1 MTPRRN
7 TKEDILQASL
17 RLFACAGFE
26 ATRMREIAAAVGIQP
41 ASVYKHF
48 TGKQAI
54 LDAIVERMDERYDLT
69 AAAIGVPEG
78 GVEEQARDYAA
89 IPIASMADLG
99 EAMFRYW
106 TEDEFATLFRQ
117 MLTVEQYRTPEL
129 GALYRRYFIET
140 PLAWQET
147 LFAAMVEAGAFVR
160 DDPKLLA
167 LEFFAPL
174 MLLIQATDGASDA
187 AARERL
193 VDLARQHVIRF
204 GERHAHAVDAKGP
217 E

>member
-17 RLFACAGFE
+17 RLFARAGFE
-26 ATRMREIAAAVGIQP
+26 ATGMRAIAATVGIQP

-54 LDAIVERMDERYDLT
+54 LDAIVERMDERYNLT
-69 AAAIGVPEG
+69 AAAIGMPEG
-78 GVEEQARDYAA
+78 GVDEQARGYAA
-89 IPIASMADLG
+89 TPVSQMADLG

-106 TEDEFATLFRQ
+106 AEDEFATLFRQ

-140 PLAWQET
+140 PLAWQE
-147 LFAAMVEAGAFVR
+147 LS
-160 DDPKLLA
+160 
-167 LEFFAPL
+167 
-174 MLLIQATDGASDA
+174 LI
-187 AARERL
+187 
-193 VDLARQHVIRF
+193 HI
-204 GERHAHAVDAKGP
+204 
-217 E
+217 

>member
-17 RLFACAGFE
+17 RLFARAGFE
-26 ATRMREIAAAVGIQP
+26 ATGMREIAAAVGIQP

-48 TGKQAI
+48 ACKQAI
-54 LDAIVERMDERYDLT
+54 LDALVRRMDERYEL
-69 AAAIGVPEG
+69 A
-78 GVEEQARDYAA
+78 
-89 IPIASMADLG
+89 
-99 EAMFRYW
+99 
-106 TEDEFATLFRQ
+106 
-117 MLTVEQYRTPEL
+117 PEL
-129 GALYRRYFIET
+129 GALYRRYFIEA

-147 LFAAMVEAGAFVR
+147 LFASMVESGAFVR
-160 DDPKLLA
+160 DDPKMLA

-174 MLLIQATDGASDA
+174 MMLIQAADGATDA

-204 GERHAHAVDAKGP
+204 GERHACAPNAEGP